1 MSRYN
6 LSWRDQIAFRFATRK
21 SRIEAWRNV
30 GLIAALLLAYG
41 IAGEIEYQTEQRIKE
56 QRQLDSEAAYAKVLR
71 DCMSGAQGFY
81 FPDTQK
87 AYECKVLPL

>member
-6 LSWRDQIAFRFATRK
+6 LSWRDQISFRFATRK
-21 SRIEAWRNV
+21 SRMEAWRNA

-41 IAGEIEYQTEQRIKE
+41 IVGEIEYQTELRIESQRK
-56 QRQLDSEAAYAKVLR
+56 LDNESAYAKVLR

>member
-6 LSWRDQIAFRFATRK
+6 LSWRDQISFRFATRR
-21 SRIEAWRNV
+21 SRNEAWRNA

-41 IAGEIEYQTEQRIKE
+41 IAGGIEHQTEQRIE
-56 QRQLDSEAAYAKVLR
+56 SQRKLDNESAYAKVLR